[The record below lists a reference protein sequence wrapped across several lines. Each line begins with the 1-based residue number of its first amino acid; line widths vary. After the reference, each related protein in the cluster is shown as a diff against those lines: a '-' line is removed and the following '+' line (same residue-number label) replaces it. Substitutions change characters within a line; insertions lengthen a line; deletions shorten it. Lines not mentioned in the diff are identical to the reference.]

1 MLQNVIPWG
10 TPLQDTFEIWEQR
23 RPVMGEHIR
32 VQRYHGLYAHHGIYV
47 SDEEVIHF
55 TGIDDDSILDWSK
68 CKVIRTDLERF
79 LDGGVLEVKVYTEEE
94 LDDLYTPAQIVQYAR
109 FCLGDTGYHLLFNN
123 CEHFANVC
131 TLGQYRSQQVE
142 RVFSG
147 PYYEEENKLGLFGS
161 IGKIFGKIFG
171 GSSNGR
177 TTHAYTYEPDKVK
190 MAEMDNATKVKLAH
204 LSNEQVEL
212 VKQARLEII
221 QCQTQSELAL
231 KEAQAR
237 GLSLMA
243 QTIVE
248 MQKQLNDIAQ
258 KRLLIIEQ
266 GSAAAV
272 QEIESMYSQL
282 EDKIQKDNDT
292 YNTEKLPKLLAL
304 LEQYDE
310 NSAAHKLY
318 EKRIAD
324 DMNLQLE
331 HMGEQLKTLSC
342 RQDKLIDS
350 LVQDKEK
357 MLDQTNELTLK
368 MLTSLNQQLIALQ
381 EYAGQKKE
389 PRKSL
394 KGEDYKL
401 LSSDSETKDT
411 QE

>member
-1 MLQNVIPWG
+1 MLQNVISWG
-10 TPLQDTFEIWEQR
+10 TPLRDTFEIWEHR
-23 RPVMGEHIR
+23 RPVMGDHIR
-32 VQRYHGLYAHHGIYV
+32 VQRYDGLYAHHGIYV

-55 TGIDDDSILDWSK
+55 TGTDDDSILDWSK
-68 CKVIRTDLERF
+68 CKVIQTDLERF
-79 LDGGVLEVKVYTEEE
+79 LNGGVLEVKVYTEEE

-123 CEHFANVC
+123 CEHFANAC

-147 PYYEEENKLGLFGS
+147 PFYEEEYQLGFFGS

-221 QCQTQSELAL
+221 QCRTQSELAL

-237 GLSLMA
+237 GLNMMA

-292 YNTEKLPKLLAL
+292 YNTEKLPKLLAV
-304 LEQYDE
+304 LEQYDKD
-310 NSAAHKLY
+310 SAAYKLY

-331 HMGEQLKTLSC
+331 YVGEQLKALNC
-342 RQDKLIDS
+342 RQEKIIDS
-350 LVQDKEK
+350 LVQDKQ
-357 MLDQTNELTLK
+357 MILDQTNEMTLK

-381 EYAGQKKE
+381 EHVE
-389 PRKSL
+389 PGEGNGELL
-394 KGEDYKL
+394 KGESYKM
-401 LSSDSETKDT
+401 LSSDHKTKDT
-411 QE
+411 KE